1 MLYINERAYYVSF
14 KNGGRI
20 MLKPKV
26 IGTKS
31 ALLAGIGIFMFLAAN
46 LTTAAASESGCIT
59 CHLNKE
65 MLKKTVKVEQ
75 GKKSTMQSG
84 AG

>member
-1 MLYINERAYYVSF
+1 
-14 KNGGRI
+14 

-31 ALLAGIGIFMFLAAN
+31 VLLAGIGIFMFMAAN
-46 LTTAAASESGCIT
+46 LTTAAASESGCVT
-59 CHLNKE
+59 CHLDKE
-65 MLKKTVKVEQ
+65 MLKKTVKVEP
-75 GKKSTMQSG
+75 GKKSALQSG